1 MQRNKKVRHLAKK
14 LVELSKD
21 EKGLVVESRVREVL
35 DGLKQASLRRYLGTL
50 KAYLQLMRREIAL
63 QTALVG
69 SPTKIAD
76 EALRQIEHSFSERY
90 ERDIQAVVREDPS
103 LIAGVRIR
111 VGDDVYDASVAGQ
124 LERLADNVR

>member
-21 EKGLVVESRVREVL
+21 EKGLVVESRVRQVL
-35 DGLKQASLRRYLGTL
+35 DGLKQASPRRYLGTL